1 MTKCGVV
8 GSRSQQSLI
17 ARHVVIEKKDEVMF
31 GLVRDHC
38 GKKPQVFSSLTTS
51 RVLCILSQ
59 SNSYNVFSGKVCS
72 WFGLS
77 PAEGIGVRVGLYLFV
92 HACLNAFP
100 FLVVELPYAH
110 RNSDIRGSFLATNAF
125 PRGFLRLYLNYFSS
139 PRLTQSTKAIV
150 QKRRHCGFT

>member
-1 MTKCGVV
+1 
-8 GSRSQQSLI
+8 LI
-17 ARHVVIEKKDEVMF
+17 ARHAVTEKKDEVMF

-100 FLVVELPYAH
+100 FFGRRTTLGH
-110 RNSDIRGSFLATNAF
+110 RISDTRGSFGATNAF
-125 PRGFLRLYLNYFSS
+125 SRGFLLLYLN
-139 PRLTQSTKAIV
+139 
-150 QKRRHCGFT
+150 